1 LGGCFTFLI
10 TLTTETQFFPTSWQT
25 WLAVISLGVLCQI
38 IGQGLLIH
46 NLKQFSSGFVTLL
59 MLIEPLLTAL
69 FAWVIFA
76 EKLSPL
82 NWIAFFLI
90 LIGIYLA
97 KLSIGSVKLTEE
109 TPLTIQET
117 E

>member
-1 LGGCFTFLI
+1 
-10 TLTTETQFFPTSWQT
+10 
-25 WLAVISLGVLCQI
+25 
-38 IGQGLLIH
+38 
-46 NLKQFSSGFVTLL
+46 LL

-69 FAWVIFA
+69 FDWVIFA

-82 NWIAFFLI
+82 KWIAFFLI

-109 TPLTIQET
+109 TYLTIQET

>member
-1 LGGCFTFLI
+1 
-10 TLTTETQFFPTSWQT
+10 
-25 WLAVISLGVLCQI
+25 
-38 IGQGLLIH
+38 LIH

-69 FAWVIFA
+69 FAWVIFG
-76 EKLSPL
+76 EKLSAL

-90 LIGIYLA
+90 LTGIYIA

-109 TPLTIQET
+109 TSGD
-117 E
+117 